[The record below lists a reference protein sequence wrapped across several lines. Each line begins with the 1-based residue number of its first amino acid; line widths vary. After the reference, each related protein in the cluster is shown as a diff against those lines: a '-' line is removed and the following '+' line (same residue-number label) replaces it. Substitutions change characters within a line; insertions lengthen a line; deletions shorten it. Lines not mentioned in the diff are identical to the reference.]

1 METDVDDILGEYSDD
16 IHEEFRDDNSH
27 SIYNNNSLHFI
38 SNSTSVRLKCSEVGA
53 TEGCVSLSLL
63 YWLKM
68 LGIFLAVL
76 LTLALMTLVTCRRPR
91 KRGDIEIAQD
101 CPTPVF
107 EPEAPPGYEVLMETE
122 LRELPSY
129 LEAVCPRGPVSSV

>member
-1 METDVDDILGEYSDD
+1 M
-16 IHEEFRDDNSH
+16 
-27 SIYNNNSLHFI
+27 
-38 SNSTSVRLKCSEVGA
+38 GA

-91 KRGDIEIAQD
+91 KRGDIE
-101 CPTPVF
+101 VRVLSLYNNVHYN
-107 EPEAPPGYEVLMETE
+107 APPDSPG
-122 LRELPSY
+122 LPHTR
-129 LEAVCPRGPVSSV
+129 V

>member
-1 METDVDDILGEYSDD
+1 M
-16 IHEEFRDDNSH
+16 
-27 SIYNNNSLHFI
+27 
-38 SNSTSVRLKCSEVGA
+38 GA

-91 KRGDIEIAQD
+91 KRGDIEVRMVSFYICVHYNAPQVAQD

-107 EPEAPPGYEVLMETE
+107 EPEAPPGYDALMETE

-129 LEAVCPRGPVSSV
+129 LEAVSLRGPVSSV

>member
-1 METDVDDILGEYSDD
+1 MGVVYSNMETDVDDILGEYSDD

-76 LTLALMTLVTCRRPR
+76 LTL
-91 KRGDIEIAQD
+91 
-101 CPTPVF
+101 
-107 EPEAPPGYEVLMETE
+107 ETE